1 MLLIIPVIEIK
12 NGKCARTVQ
21 GGTERFSLDDPV
33 EMARMWRR
41 ENAKCLHI
49 TDIDGAR
56 SGKIVNTHV
65 ITEIV
70 RSVDI
75 PIELT
80 GGIRNFEEVNKA
92 FSLGVTRVIIGTMTI
107 ENPEDAIRSLQ
118 TFGPSTVILG
128 LDSQNGFV
136 KTYGDVS
143 DTGLHSVSVALNA
156 KQMGFTRIVYKDV
169 LHYGKMISPNFGAI
183 KSLAKQL
190 QMQSQGVKMRITIA
204 GGISDLQ
211 DVLTLQGLEP
221 LGIDSVI
228 IGRALYENLFS
239 CQQLW
244 RMSEAG
250 NFPFTAKVLPM
261 TTVE

>member
-12 NGKCARTVQ
+12 NGKCARIVQ
-21 GGTERFSLDDPV
+21 GGMEQPFLDDPV
-33 EMARMWRR
+33 EMARMWRK

-56 SGKIVNTHV
+56 IGKIVNTHV
-65 ITEIV
+65 ISEIV

-92 FSLGVTRVIIGTMTI
+92 FSLGVARVIIGTMTI
-107 ENPEDAIRSLQ
+107 EKPEDAIRSLQ
-118 TFGPSTVILG
+118 TYGPSTVILG
-128 LDSQNGFV
+128 LDSRNGFV
-136 KTYGDVS
+136 KTYGEIS
-143 DTGLHSVSVALNA
+143 DTGLLSASVALNA
-156 KQMGFTRIVYKDV
+156 KQMGFTRVVYKDV
-169 LHYGKMISPNFGAI
+169 LQYGKMIAPNFGAI
-183 KSLAKQL
+183 ETLAKQL

-204 GGISDLQ
+204 GGISSLK
-211 DVLTLQGLEP
+211 DVLTLQGYEP

-239 CQQLW
+239 CQHLW

-250 NFPFTAKVLPM
+250 NFPYTAKI
-261 TTVE
+261 